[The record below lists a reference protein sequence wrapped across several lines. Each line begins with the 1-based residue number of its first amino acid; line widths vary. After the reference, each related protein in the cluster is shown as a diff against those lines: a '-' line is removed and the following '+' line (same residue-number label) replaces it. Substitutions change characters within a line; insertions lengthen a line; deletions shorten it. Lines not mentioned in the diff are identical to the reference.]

1 MPLWEQAFQPGAKGD
16 VVTIAY
22 TPSGKHES
30 YPAGHR
36 LYWHGKGYAT
46 TMAVLDR
53 LAGRYPIR
61 VEAVRDRQLS
71 HAEALAAKRR
81 AHIVID
87 ECVTGSYHRNSLEG
101 PAPGCRGAAAG
112 GLLRGVAEGPA

>member
-61 VEAVRDRQLS
+61 VEAVRARHLG
-71 HAEALAAKRR
+71 HAEAPAAKRR

-101 PAPGCRGAAAG
+101 LGAGCVVVN
-112 GLLRGVAEGPA
+112 GVGPALGLADGRR